1 MRVCALKGPAQHSN
15 DAEVHDMTCGVLR
28 GFEPAA
34 GFAARPAQPGA
45 LRRSG
50 RTVLRWI
57 ERSRQRQALAVLER
71 HLLEDIGV
79 TPEDARREAEK
90 PFWQ

>member
-1 MRVCALKGPAQHSN
+1 
-15 DAEVHDMTCGVLR
+15 
-28 GFEPAA
+28 
-34 GFAARPAQPGA
+34 
-45 LRRSG
+45 
-50 RTVLRWI
+50 VLRWI

-79 TPEDARREAEK
+79 TPEDARGEAEK